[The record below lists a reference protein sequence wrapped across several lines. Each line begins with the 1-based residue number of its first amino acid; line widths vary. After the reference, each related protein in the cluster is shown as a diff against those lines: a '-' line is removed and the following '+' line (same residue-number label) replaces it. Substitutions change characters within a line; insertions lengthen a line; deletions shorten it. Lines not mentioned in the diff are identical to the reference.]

1 MQTSAMQSSDDGRH
15 AAAQPPWRIGLDPQA
30 QAADH
35 YPDQYNASLLAMVE
49 RAPARVLE
57 LGCAAGLLGAKLK
70 ERFPGAFVVG
80 IEANRA
86 AAQVAASRLD
96 HVECVRLED
105 VRFSEQ
111 EPRGG
116 RFDLVFAGDVLEHL
130 VNPWGLLER
139 LKHCLAPGAEVLASI
154 PNVRN
159 LALLSDVLLKGTWEY
174 QASGLL
180 DVTHLRF
187 FTFEDMRRMF
197 EETGYVV
204 VSSSMTVS
212 GPMAKLWQDRR
223 GAASTTVRL
232 GRLTLENVSAKEL
245 AELCA
250 QHFLLRCRAA

>member
-1 MQTSAMQSSDDGRH
+1 MQSSDDAG
-15 AAAQPPWRIGLDPQA
+15 APTLPAWRVALDPEA

-49 RAPARVLE
+49 QAPARVLE
-57 LGCAAGLLGAKLK
+57 LGCATGLLGAKLK
-70 ERFPGAFVVG
+70 ERFPNAFVAG

-86 AAQVAASRLD
+86 AADLAARRLD
-96 HVECVRLED
+96 HVERARLED
-105 VRFSEQ
+105 VRFSAQ

-116 RFDLVFAGDVLEHL
+116 PFDLVIAGDVLEHL
-130 VNPWGLLER
+130 VDPWRLLER
-139 LKHCLAPGAEVLASI
+139 LKPCLAPGATLLASI

-159 LALLSDVLLKGTWEY
+159 LALLSDVLLKGSWEY

-187 FTFEDMRRMF
+187 FTFADMRRMF
-197 EETGYVV
+197 EQTGYTVE
-204 VSSSMTVS
+204 SSSFTLS

-223 GAASTTVRL
+223 EAPSTTVRL
-232 GRLTLENVSAKEL
+232 GRLTLENVSPAEL